1 MSTVI
6 KAERMKETDKA
17 RYFEMSREFYSLGVT
32 NSQISDSGRE
42 SFWKEIMCG
51 EIVKG
56 YILRCNAEAAGYAVC
71 ALSAS
76 QEACGRVLWLDE
88 LFVKPQFRGK
98 GVAKEFFRFIENSD
112 EYGFVRLEVES
123 ENDRAMKL
131 YKSLGYKDA
140 QYISL
145 YKKTNKSDLEKE

>member
-1 MSTVI
+1 
-6 KAERMKETDKA
+6 MKETDKA
-17 RYFEMSREFYSLGVT
+17 RYFEMSREFYSLG
-32 NSQISDSGRE
+32 
-42 SFWKEIMCG
+42 
-51 EIVKG
+51 
-56 YILRCNAEAAGYAVC
+56 
-71 ALSAS
+71 
-76 QEACGRVLWLDE
+76 VLWLDE

-123 ENDRAMKL
+123 ENGRAMKL

>member
-1 MSTVI
+1 
-6 KAERMKETDKA
+6 MKETDKA

-42 SFWKEIMCG
+42 SFWKEIMRG

-112 EYGFVRLEVES
+112 EYRS
-123 ENDRAMKL
+123 EERRVGKECYRAMKL